1 MGFVVGWTANGS
13 SALLM
18 FGGWPCVRSH
28 SLLLFLLPL
37 GLVCLCLVPKDSQIG
52 FLWERTQITPV
63 WTRGTARELS
73 PQGSTSPGWFH
84 IAHSC
89 DLIREYSLW
98 RKTGKRRRRKKI
110 KKYLDDDIWSNPQR
124 SPFLIL
130 LFLKVTLDFF
140 LRTLDQRD
148 FQSNL
153 AVFVCLFVCCTV
165 FPNLDVDIS
174 RFFWHVA
181 LFSVSERKR

>member
-1 MGFVVGWTANGS
+1 M
-13 SALLM
+13 ALRAQSLPPPLPPP
-18 FGGWPCVRSH
+18 FGV
-28 SLLLFLLPL
+28 SLLVFSSQRQSNRIPL
-37 GLVCLCLVPKDSQIG
+37 GKDTNHSRLNKG
-52 FLWERTQITPV
+52 NSEGAV
-63 WTRGTARELS
+63 STRVHLS
-73 PQGSTSPGWFH
+73 WLISYCSFMWFDQR
-84 IAHSC
+84 ILFVEK
-89 DLIREYSLW
+89 D
-98 RKTGKRRRRKKI
+98 RKAKEEEKNK